1 MSGILGGQCLSWV
14 AFDPQLAVS
23 AALKSMLASYLR
35 GQRIRLQ
42 LDVAKSLDEAAL
54 WACRQQISLLT
65 IVVERENSLALGKCL
80 WQVRARSPATL
91 RIVVAKNSTPEF
103 VALLLEAGAQIV
115 VREIPSLQ
123 RLLPRIVE
131 RLPLKSLGFHPLTS
145 GLAERLPWRE
155 VDRSVLA
162 TSQRSERIT

>member
-23 AALKSMLASYLR
+23 AALKSMLASHLR
-35 GQRIRLQ
+35 GQKIRLQ
-42 LDVAKSLDEAAL
+42 LDMVKSLDEAVVLAS
-54 WACRQQISLLT
+54 RQQISLLT
-65 IVVERENSLALGKCL
+65 IVVEGENTLANAKCL

-91 RIVVAKNSTPEF
+91 RMVLSRNSTPEF

-115 VREIPSLQ
+115 VHDIPSLQ

-131 RLPLKSLGFHPLTS
+131 RSPMKSLGFHPLTS
-145 GLAERLPWRE
+145 GLAERLPWRD
-155 VDRSVLA
+155 VDRSVL
-162 TSQRSERIT
+162 TLSRGS